1 MPTHL
6 TVTLRHWF
14 NLLAYSWSA
23 IGPRRIVQR
32 LLPYSTDRE
41 ARSVDSGFDG
51 RFGTETNAELT
62 PAEAA
67 IPLARRSGATMYLPS
82 MDADLE
88 AMLDALAWS
97 PELVAQSAFMDIGS
111 GKGRAV
117 FLAAM
122 RGFRETIGLEL
133 SPVLHEVAQ
142 NNLAVMRHTGAL
154 RAPVRFC
161 LGDATAVQVPRGPLI
176 AYLYHP
182 FREQIAA
189 TVVDRI
195 VASVAA
201 SPRPAAILYGHPTL
215 QRALDPD
222 VFVRGGVF
230 QHAHEGARATRNFK
244 IGWSIWTNDAWLDDV
259 QSFARTGT

>member
-1 MPTHL
+1 MNTNL
-6 TVTLRHWF
+6 AGTLRHWF
-14 NLLAYSWSA
+14 NLLAYSWRA
-23 IGPRRIVQR
+23 IGPRRLVQR

-51 RFGTETNAELT
+51 RYGTETNAALT
-62 PAEAA
+62 PGEAA
-67 IPLARRSGATMYLPS
+67 IPLARRIGATMYLPS
-82 MDADLE
+82 MDADLD

-97 PELVAQSAFMDIGS
+97 PELIAQSTFMDIGS

-122 RGFRETIGLEL
+122 RTFRDTLGLEL
-133 SPVLHEVAQ
+133 SPVLHEVAEK
-142 NNLAVMRHTGAL
+142 NLSVMRGTGAL

-182 FREQIAA
+182 FREPIAA
-189 TVVDRI
+189 KVVDRI

-215 QRALDPD
+215 QRSLDRD

-230 QHAHEGARATRNFK
+230 QHAHEGARSTRKFK
-244 IGWSIWTNDAWLDDV
+244 IGWSIWTNDAWLADV
-259 QSFARTGT
+259 HAFARTGT